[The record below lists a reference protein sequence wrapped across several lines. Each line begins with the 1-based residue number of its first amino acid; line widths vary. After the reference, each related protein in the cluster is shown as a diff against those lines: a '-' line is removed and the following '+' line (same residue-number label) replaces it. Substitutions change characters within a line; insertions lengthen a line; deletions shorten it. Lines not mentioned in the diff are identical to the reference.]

1 MVRSVWLGSA
11 LVLAALPVRV
21 VAQDFDAGIA
31 VGAKAQSVTLP
42 DLDGKPIDLATVIGK
57 KPVLLEF
64 WATWCPL
71 CKALMPRID
80 AAHTRLGDKMEFFAI
95 GVGVNQTPASIKR
108 HLAQH
113 PIPLK
118 VLYDGQGAAVRAFD
132 APATSYVVVL
142 DAQGKVVYTGQGD
155 EQNIDAAVAKA
166 FPATPAKSR

>member
-1 MVRSVWLGSA
+1 MVRSVLLGSA
-11 LVLAALPVRV
+11 LLIAMLPGRV
-21 VAQDFDAGIA
+21 AAQDFDTGIA
-31 VGAKAQSVTLP
+31 IGKSPPPVTLP
-42 DLDGKPIDLATVIGK
+42 DLDGKSVDLSQVIGK
-57 KPVLLEF
+57 RPVLLEF

-80 AAHTRLGDKMEFFAI
+80 AAHLRLGDKMEFIAI

-113 PIPLK
+113 PIPLR
-118 VLYDGQGAAVRAFD
+118 VLYDGSGAAVRAFD
-132 APATSYVVVL
+132 APSTAFVVVL

-166 FPATPAKSR
+166 FPAAPAKSR